1 VQFTL
6 APAVSPVLDLK
17 NIDAFYGNSPA
28 LQSVSLQVAKGE
40 FLSVL
45 GRNGVGKTT
54 LMRAILGLMD
64 RVTGSIKLDGHE
76 INDKDTSDRAL
87 AGIGYVPQGRG
98 ILPKFTVR
106 ENLLMGTFATTKGN
120 GEINEWVFEL
130 FPILK
135 EFLNRRGGNLSGGQ
149 QQQLAIA
156 RALLTDPKVILLD
169 EPTEGIQPNIVEQIE
184 EVLIQLNQKH
194 GLTVVLVAQNVE
206 LARRASHNFVLMDRG
221 SISVRGSVNELTDDL
236 VHRHMAV

>member
-1 VQFTL
+1 ML
-6 APAVSPVLDLK
+6 EIK

-28 LQSVSLQVAKGE
+28 LQDVSLQVAKGE
-40 FLSVL
+40 FLCVL
-45 GRNGVGKTT
+45 GRNGAGKTT
-54 LMRAILGLMD
+54 LLRAIMGLMD
-64 RVTGSIKLDGHE
+64 RVTGSITLAGEE

-106 ENLLMGTFATTKGN
+106 ENLLLGTFAATGGN
-120 GEINEWVFEL
+120 REINEWVFEL
-130 FPILK
+130 FPNLK
-135 EFLNRRGGNLSGGQ
+135 QFLNRQGGNLSGGQ

-184 EVLIQLNQKH
+184 DVLIQLNAKH
-194 GLTVVLVAQNVE
+194 GLTVVLVEQNVDF
-206 LARRASHNFVLMDRG
+206 ARRASHRFVLMDRG
-221 SISVRGSVNELTDDL
+221 IVAARGSVSELSDDL
-236 VHRHMAV
+236 VHQHMAV

>member
-1 VQFTL
+1 MLELSNV
-6 APAVSPVLDLK
+6 
-17 NIDAFYGNSPA
+17 DAYYGNSRA
-28 LQSVSLQVAKGE
+28 LQDVSFSVGSGE

-54 LMRAILGLMD
+54 LMRAIIGLMD
-64 RVTGSIKLDGHE
+64 RVTGSIKLDGGE
-76 INDKDTSDRAL
+76 INGMPTHSRAL
-87 AGIGYVPQGRG
+87 SGIGYVPQGRG

-106 ENLLMGTFATTKGN
+106 ENLLLGTFADRRPTGR
-120 GEINEWVFEL
+120 INEWIFEL
-130 FPILK
+130 FPVLS
-135 EFLNRRGGNLSGGQ
+135 ECLGRRGGNLSGGQ

-184 EVLIQLNQKH
+184 EVLVRLNRDH
-194 GLTVVLVAQNVE
+194 GMTVVLVEQNVE
-206 LARRASHNFVLMDRG
+206 FARRASKRFVIMDRG
-221 SISVRGSVNELTDDL
+221 TVAAQGSVDDLTDQL